1 MISWSKDLWGLC
13 ELCTPSHTSRFLL
26 ELEPNQ
32 LLPQTPLKL
41 KFASNLVVKPFT
53 SDLNTLPDLES
64 LNVMDYLFKPTE
76 RFTTWTCFLWKFLSF
91 MDYPI
96 TICTFCLYSPA
107 TQRQNWGQ
115 SPLTLMTN
123 PTSIQKHVRN
133 YVQHIIGCEM
143 SHKLGA
149 FHTDPQ
155 FPKDATQ
162 PFWTRRLV

>member
-1 MISWSKDLWGLC
+1 MNGSLTNWKIS
-13 ELCTPSHTSRFLL
+13 PSPSEKNLPLHLVINFSCPEHPAFQSSGFQALAL
-26 ELEPNQ
+26 EHLIQ
-32 LLPQTPLKL
+32 ACKKSLD
-41 KFASNLVVKPFT
+41 KFVV
-53 SDLNTLPDLES
+53 
-64 LNVMDYLFKPTE
+64 
-76 RFTTWTCFLWKFLSF
+76 SF

-96 TICTFCLYSPA
+96 TICTFCLCSPA

-162 PFWTRRLV
+162 PFWIRRLV

>member
-1 MISWSKDLWGLC
+1 MRVMWGLGINSSSVADLVLDGHLSRA
-13 ELCTPSHTSRFLL
+13 LCTCPSISYFVRPPAF
-26 ELEPNQ
+26 Q
-32 LLPQTPLKL
+32 ASAKKL
-41 KFASNLVVKPFT
+41 RYT
-53 SDLNTLPDLES
+53 
-64 LNVMDYLFKPTE
+64 LFKPAKKS
-76 RFTTWTCFLWKFLSF
+76 WDKFVVSF

-96 TICTFCLYSPA
+96 TICTFCLCSPA

-162 PFWTRRLV
+162 PFWTIRLL